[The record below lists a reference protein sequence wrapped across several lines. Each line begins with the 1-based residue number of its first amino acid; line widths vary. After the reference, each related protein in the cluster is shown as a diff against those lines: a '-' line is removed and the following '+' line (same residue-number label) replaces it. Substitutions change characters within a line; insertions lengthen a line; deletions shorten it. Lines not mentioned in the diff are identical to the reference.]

1 MSFTA
6 GANQVFILTGN
17 IGSYSA
23 ACPVDQQV
31 LIDGSPDSSVFNGAA
46 FLTFSAGAHTIE
58 YQLQAGCPIDVGPQQ
73 AVLIPFT
80 KP

>member
-6 GANQVFILTGN
+6 GANQVFIMTGN

-23 ACPVDQQV
+23 GCSVDQQV
-31 LIDGSPDSSVFNGAA
+31 LIDGVADPSVFNGA
-46 FLTFSAGAHTIE
+46 FLQFSAGAHTVAFE
-58 YQLQAGCPIDVGPQQ
+58 LRADCPIDVGPQQ

>member
-17 IGSYSA
+17 IGSFSA
-23 ACPVDQQV
+23 GCSVDQQV
-31 LIDGSPDSSVFNGAA
+31 LIDGTADPTVFSGA
-46 FLTFSAGAHTIE
+46 FLTFSAGAYTVA
-58 YQLQAGCPIDVGPQQ
+58 YQLSAASPIDVGPQQ